1 MKSRKLIKNTSK
13 IVYFVI
19 KDNTERNRRQ
29 RTECLRAPQGPL
41 PVKFLAIPSE
51 LGERKSQLKRYKD
64 ILLTG
69 NQHKIS

>member
-13 IVYFVI
+13 IVYYVI

-29 RTECLRAPQGPL
+29 RTECLRAPRGPL

-69 NQHKIS
+69 NQRKIS